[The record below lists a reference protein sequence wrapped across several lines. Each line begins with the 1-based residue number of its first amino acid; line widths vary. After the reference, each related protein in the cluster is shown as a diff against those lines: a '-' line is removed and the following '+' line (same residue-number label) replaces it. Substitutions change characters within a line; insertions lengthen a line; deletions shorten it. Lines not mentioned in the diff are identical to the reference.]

1 MEGGGRVRGRRE
13 GEREEIEG
21 MEGGGRVRGR
31 RGSGGRRGVRGE
43 RECERREEGEMRV
56 RLVDLWL

>member
-1 MEGGGRVRGRRE
+1 MEGGGRVRGRRGSGGRRE

-21 MEGGGRVRGR
+21 VEGGGRVRGR

-43 RECERREEGEMRV
+43 RKER
-56 RLVDLWL
+56 